1 MISSRL
7 RKGVLSHAILILG
20 MSMASAV
27 DAPQEDLFLKPP
39 LIVKDVAEMGPY
51 LNPTRKWQGIPGL
64 ERTASGRLWA
74 TWYTG
79 GSGEGRDN
87 YIVLVTS
94 EDDGKTWSPPKMI
107 VNPLGLPRAFDP
119 CIWIDPRGRLW
130 LFWAQ
135 GYHGNDVAYHKFDN
149 YQQRAGVWAMVTEN
163 PNDPNPIWSEPRR
176 LCDGVVMNKPLVRAN
191 GEWLLPASVWD
202 TKKGIPSPEN
212 TGANVMVST
221 DEGKTWSFRGR
232 VIPPSRTFDE
242 HNLDEDKDGTVRMW
256 TRTHMGAAES
266 ASKDGGVTW
275 SEPVFRKDMSPAA
288 SKVFVRRLKSG
299 QLLLVS
305 NFPPEG
311 RKRTHLTARLSDDNG
326 VTWSEG
332 LLLDE
337 REEGTGVSYPDGVEG
352 ADGVIRVIYDF
363 DRDRT
368 GQILMATFTEEDVLK
383 GQWLSPSAQ
392 SKELIDRLVVAEK
405 SPDQN

>member
-1 MISSRL
+1 MISSCA
-7 RKGVLSHAILILG
+7 RKGLICHAVWILAV
-20 MSMASAV
+20 SMACAV
-27 DAPQEDLFLKPP
+27 ETPQEDLFLKP
-39 LIVKDVAEMGPY
+39 LVVKEADKMGPY

-94 EDDGKTWSPPKMI
+94 TDDGKTWSQPKVI
-107 VNPLGLPRAFDP
+107 IDPLGLPRAFDP
-119 CIWIDPRGRLW
+119 CVWIDPRGRLW

-135 GYHGNDVAYHKFDN
+135 GYHGSDVTYHKFEN
-149 YQQRAGVWAMVTEN
+149 YQQRAGVWAMVTDN
-163 PNDPNPIWSEPRR
+163 PDDADPIWTEPRR

-202 TKKGIPSPEN
+202 SKKGIPSPPN
-212 TGANVMVST
+212 TGANVMVSK
-221 DEGKTWSFRGR
+221 DEGQTWTFRGR

-242 HNLDEDKDGTVRMW
+242 HNLDEDKAGVIRMW

-266 ASKDGGVTW
+266 LSKDGGVTW
-275 SEPVFRKDMSPAA
+275 SEPVFRKDMSPSA
-288 SKVFVRRLKSG
+288 SKIFVRRLKSG
-299 QLLLVS
+299 RLLLVS
-305 NFPPEG
+305 NYPPEG

-326 VTWSEG
+326 VTWNEG

-337 REEGTGVSYPDGVEG
+337 REEGTGVSYPDGIEG
-352 ADGVIRVIYDF
+352 SDGVIRVIYDL

-368 GQILMATFTEEDVLK
+368 GQILMATFTEDDVLK
-383 GQWLSPSAQ
+383 GRWLSPSAR
-392 SKELIDRLVVAEK
+392 SKELIERLMVAEGT
-405 SPDQN
+405 PNLN